1 MAARGCE
8 RNVITFGSLISA
20 AERGG
25 RCDIALR
32 LWEEMRREGCRPNVV
47 TFNGLLGACAQGE
60 GCAWKLKGHRG
71 VAVWHGVPANGRVPP
86 RLLLGRVLNPANR
99 PVPASTNISSIR
111 SSPTPLH

>member
-47 TFNGLLGACAQGE
+47 TYNGLLGACAQGGYCGE
-60 GCAWKLKGHRG
+60 GPGGRAGATCLQLGQ
-71 VAVWHGVPANGRVPP
+71 VPA
-86 RLLLGRVLNPANR
+86 RLCWAMY
-99 PVPASTNISSIR
+99 
-111 SSPTPLH
+111 